1 MDIKA
6 LAVLFFVLLS
16 VIPVSAAD
24 NSSLNPQ
31 DAGANMVQAGF
42 DLVIRSLADGLR
54 MLWADSGTLKAYDN
68 NTNVT
73 QKYGETRSSIFT
85 FITVNIE
92 PDKIKAVQDIE
103 DKTTPVWLL
112 LVIFYIFGNPIKN
125 ILARAGYHTYSSNFG
140 SPNLS
145 GEKYVGTVILLIMTY
160 ATPNL
165 FLVFLQACTIISQYF
180 MINILDYIEP
190 SLENAWLYLFM
201 MIGEA
206 FLAVFFIV
214 RPFVICIVYAICKLL
229 AVWFLSGVLRG
240 EVTWVWTRF
249 FKIMTLQPI
258 VIFITCICIV
268 GIQWANLDQS
278 PGAYIAM
285 FFLLFYICY
294 KWMTG
299 NFDIPGRLTRLAVRR
314 AL

>member
-1 MDIKA
+1 MDLKP
-6 LAVLFFVLLS
+6 LAVLFVVLLS

-24 NSSLNPQ
+24 LNPQ

-42 DLVIRSLADGLR
+42 DLVIRLLADGLR
-54 MLWADSGTLKAYDN
+54 MLWADNGTLKALDN

-85 FITVNIE
+85 FITVNVE

-103 DKTTPVWLL
+103 DKTMPIWLL
-112 LVIFYIFGNPIKN
+112 LVIFYILGNPIRN
-125 ILARAGYHTYSSNFG
+125 ILARAGYQTYSSNFG

-145 GEKYVGTVILLIMTY
+145 SEKYVGTVILLIMSY

-165 FLVFLQACTIISQYF
+165 VLVFLQACRIISQYF
-180 MINILDYIEP
+180 MINIMDYIEP

-214 RPFVICIVYAICKLL
+214 RPFVICIVYAVCKLL
-229 AVWFLSGVLRG
+229 VVWFLIGLLRG
-240 EVTWVWTRF
+240 EITWIWTRF
-249 FKIMTLQPI
+249 FKIMTL
-258 VIFITCICIV
+258 
-268 GIQWANLDQS
+268 
-278 PGAYIAM
+278 
-285 FFLLFYICY
+285 
-294 KWMTG
+294 
-299 NFDIPGRLTRLAVRR
+299 
-314 AL
+314 